1 MNLTTGRSSLFRNI
15 LTLFSG
21 TVIAQALPI
30 LLSPVLSRIYT
41 PEDFA
46 ILAIITPLITI
57 GATISTF
64 RLDIAVVVP
73 KEDAEA
79 RNLLSTALV
88 SNLLIVALSAVC
100 VLMIQL
106 LFPPDSLLSE
116 STRRLLW
123 YIPPGIFAVGWYT
136 AYNYWSTRN
145 KTYRNNA
152 ASKIVQ
158 AIITILTSIVFGYFI
173 PGAEGLVLGLVAGY
187 MMGLVV
193 LYFRQ
198 KAEAPLSDVRRYSFK
213 STKSTLK
220 KYRNFVFVNT
230 PHASLSIFV
239 DQGIVYFLKMFFVN
253 NIIGGFAFAYR
264 YTKAPLGI
272 ITSSISQVF
281 YEDASKKVNA
291 GEDIRPMMFKIQ
303 KNLFLFTFPFYII
316 GLIWAPDIFAFVFSD
331 SYYQA
336 GEIAALLLPWIYFNF
351 LISPISGIT
360 LIFNRQKEAL
370 LLSIIDLALRI
381 AAICIGG
388 WYGDWELTFFL
399 LSFICS
405 IYLIFAAWWYYL
417 IADPRKLKRY

>member
-1 MNLTTGRSSLFRNI
+1 MKFITGRSTFFRNI

-73 KEDAEA
+73 KDNIEA
-79 RNLLSTALV
+79 KNLLSTALIA
-88 SNLLIVALSAVC
+88 NLLIVTLSAVC
-100 VLMIQL
+100 VLLIQL
-106 LFPPDSLLSE
+106 FFPLDSLLSN
-116 STRRLLW
+116 TTQRLLW
-123 YIPPGIFAVGWYT
+123 YIPPGIFAIGWYT
-136 AYNYWSTRN
+136 TYNYWSTRN

-158 AIITILTSIVFGYFI
+158 AVITIITSIVFGYFI

-187 MMGLVV
+187 MTGLLV

-198 KAEAPLSDVRRYSFK
+198 KTEAPLSALCNYSFRN
-213 STKSTLK
+213 TKDTLK

-230 PHASLSIFV
+230 PHAALSIFV

-331 SYYQA
+331 SYLQA
-336 GEIAALLLPWIYFNF
+336 GEIAALLLPWIYLNF

-381 AAICIGG
+381 IAICIGG
-388 WYGDWELTFFL
+388 WYGDWELAFFL

-405 IYLIFAAWWYYL
+405 IYLIFAAWWYYH
-417 IADPRKLKRY
+417 IADPRLSKSY